1 MYGFKKIRH
10 PDGDNIYMNEHFKE
24 GARHLLSNI
33 NRKIREDKEETLAIY
48 TGGQNSNEGG
58 RVGR

>member
-33 NRKIREDKEETLAIY
+33 NRKIREEALAIY
-48 TGGQNSNEGG
+48 TGAQNGNEGG